1 MSNTFQ
7 ELRNAENTLNNI
19 KYKVEDLKDKNC
31 RQNSSSTYCDNLL
44 RKKYYDK
51 AKKKLESSTK
61 DVNLIMKRLI
71 SIKRS
76 LKSEEDY
83 ESELNTFYKEKK
95 DYYNLK
101 QKNLEKLEKDG
112 AISNRM
118 TNFYNKK
125 TDNVL
130 DFSFYLKMLYW
141 ILFLVIIVLL
151 IGKKQYSNVKY
162 WPMILALL
170 LFPIIFLKSLI
181 FQVPIANKQLKIP
194 SIIDYLY
201 ENFEHFKVD
210 NIYLIS
216 FIMMGGLILLYTL
229 ISKLPFNM
237 DVLPN

>member
-181 FQVPIANKQLKIP
+181 FQVPIAN
-194 SIIDYLY
+194 
-201 ENFEHFKVD
+201 N
-210 NIYLIS
+210 N
-216 FIMMGGLILLYTL
+216 
-229 ISKLPFNM
+229 
-237 DVLPN
+237 